1 MPRMAAKDRREA
13 LIAAAIRL
21 MARDGVAKA
30 TTRAIAGEA
39 QMPLGVFHYCFAS
52 REELLQEVITRLAA
66 ESVVAARQAF
76 AGAEDPASM
85 ITKSLQVFWQGVEL
99 HPEEQLVGYEL
110 AHYALRQPGMEPLAR
125 RQYAEYLEAIEQLLS
140 EAAKRLGTEWTAPV
154 PVLARYVHSVLDGL
168 TMCWIVDR
176 NSEHSREVLR
186 LAGEHLL
193 SFIAE
198 PS

>member
-1 MPRMAAKDRREA
+1 MQQEGQQYAVRLGQVKRALQRAGGAA
-13 LIAAAIRL
+13 
-21 MARDGVAKA
+21 
-30 TTRAIAGEA
+30 
-39 QMPLGVFHYCFAS
+39 
-52 REELLQEVITRLAA
+52 RLAQR
-66 ESVVAARQAF
+66 VT
-76 AGAEDPASM
+76 GDC
-85 ITKSLQVFWQGVEL
+85 LQQGVEL

-125 RQYAEYLEAIEQLLS
+125 RQYAEYLEAIEELLS
-140 EAAKRLGTEWTAPV
+140 EAAKRLGAEWTAPV

-198 PS
+198 PA